1 MSRENTPDLFLSTLW
16 NILSEQATTIKTQ
29 VPRLS
34 MMWENYWQNLE
45 VTLPEI
51 RFLSLDKD
59 QFFSEIPYRIEC
71 VQNLQY
77 AMTDTYTVIKTLLY
91 VIYTRYLS
99 GNYSITENFSEE
111 IQFQPASNC

>member
-45 VTLPEI
+45 
-51 RFLSLDKD
+51 
-59 QFFSEIPYRIEC
+59 
-71 VQNLQY
+71 
-77 AMTDTYTVIKTLLY
+77 
-91 VIYTRYLS
+91 IYLTRNS
-99 GNYSITENFSEE
+99 VFI
-111 IQFQPASNC
+111 A